1 MLALGLLWLWLRYG
15 TWHEPNKSNVEHL
28 KKLVGKDHQ
37 SLDIFVTIAPSNPEL
52 DDELKLLISA
62 STYLA
67 VTDGPQLTSH
77 LTRISDSLKCAQI
90 EVAALDTFVWALDEL
105 LALLVL

>member
-1 MLALGLLWLWLRYG
+1 M
-15 TWHEPNKSNVEHL
+15 

-37 SLDIFVTIAPSNPEL
+37 FLAIFSTNARSSPEL
-52 DDELKLLISA
+52 DDRLKLLISA

-67 VTDGPQLTSH
+67 VTDGPQFTSD
-77 LTRISDSLKCAQI
+77 LKRISGSLTCAQI
-90 EVAALDTFVWALDEL
+90 EGAALDTFVWAFNDL

>member
-1 MLALGLLWLWLRYG
+1 M
-15 TWHEPNKSNVEHL
+15 

-37 SLDIFVTIAPSNPEL
+37 FLAIFSTITRSNPEL
-52 DDELKLLISA
+52 DDRLKLLISA

-67 VTDGPQLTSH
+67 VTDGPQLTSD

-90 EVAALDTFVWALDEL
+90 EVAALDAFVWVFDNL
-105 LALLVL
+105 LAPLVL

>member
-1 MLALGLLWLWLRYG
+1 M
-15 TWHEPNKSNVEHL
+15 

-37 SLDIFVTIAPSNPEL
+37 FLAIFSTITRSNPEL
-52 DDELKLLISA
+52 DDRLKLLISA

-90 EVAALDTFVWALDEL
+90 EVAALDTFVWAFNDL
-105 LALLVL
+105 LAPLVL